1 MKNFIEI
8 KKTLA
13 NNWFKFLQEK
23 IVDEFQLLEK
33 KFSKKKVKNLLK
45 ESGIKKIKKK
55 VVEFLIC

>member
-33 KFSKKKVKNLLK
+33 KFSKKKK
-45 ESGIKKIKKK
+45 
-55 VVEFLIC
+55 